1 MRVVVLGGGV
11 VGVTTAYQLQKDG
24 HEVVLLEQRDN
35 VAAGAS
41 WGNAGMIAPGHSFVW
56 SSPKAPMILLKSLAM
71 KDQALRFRLSADP
84 RLYTWS
90 WLFLKECTKAKARR
104 NTLLK
109 HRLAAYSQTVL
120 AQVVAE
126 EAIEYDRNARGILYF
141 HRSQAAFDRGV
152 AQMRLLEGDGQ
163 EIKVLDRD
171 GVIALD
177 PSLASARDKIVGAIH
192 CPTDETGDPAKF
204 TRALA
209 AKVAARGGEI
219 RTGATIRA
227 LEVAGDKVAS
237 VTTDKGPFKGDAYV
251 LALGSDSPIL
261 ARTIGVSLPIYPIKG
276 YSLTIPIGN
285 HRLPPTIASVDEHNL
300 VAISRFGDRLRVT
313 ATAEFAGYDVSH
325 KPSDFAFMRR
335 VTEELYPDGADYDR
349 AEMWAG
355 LRPMTPTNLPFFGR
369 SRVGN
374 LFLNTGHGHIGWTMS
389 HGSARITA
397 DLIAG
402 RTPAIPMDGL
412 VAA

>member
-1 MRVVVLGGGV
+1 MRIIVLGGGV

-24 HEVVLLEQRDN
+24 HDVALLEGN
-35 VAAGAS
+35 SEVAAGTS

-56 SSPKAPMILLKSLAM
+56 SSPKAPMVLLKSLFL
-71 KDQALRFRLSADP
+71 KDQALRFKFSADP
-84 RLYTWS
+84 RLYSWS
-90 WLFLKECTKAKARR
+90 WLFLKECTSAKARR

-109 HRLAAYSQTVL
+109 HRLAAYSQTILNEVS
-120 AQVVAE
+120 AE
-126 EAIEYDRNARGILYF
+126 EAIDYDRSDRGIVYF
-141 HRSQAAFDRGV
+141 HRSQQALDKGV
-152 AQMRLLEGDGQ
+152 EQMKLLESDGQ
-163 EIKVLDRD
+163 VIAVLDRD

-177 PSLASARDKIVGAIH
+177 PPLASAKDKIVGGIY

-209 AKVAARGGEI
+209 AKVAERGGTI
-219 RTGATIRA
+219 QTGTKITGV
-227 LEVAGDKVAS
+227 ETNGDRIAQIV
-237 VTTDKGPFKGDAYV
+237 TDKGSFEGDAYV
-251 LALGSDSPIL
+251 LALGSYSPIL
-261 ARTIGVSLPIYPIKG
+261 ARKIGLQLPIYPIKG

-285 HRLPPTIASVDEHNL
+285 RPQPPTIASVDEQNL
-300 VAISRFGDRLRVT
+300 VAISRFGDRIRVT
-313 ATAEFAGYDVSH
+313 ATAEFAGYDTSH
-325 KPSDFAFMRR
+325 KPSDFAFMKR
-335 VTEELYPDGADYDR
+335 VTQELYPEGADYER

-369 SRVGN
+369 QRFGN

-402 RTPAIPMDGL
+402 RTPAISMDGL
-412 VAA
+412 LTN